1 MRRHVAFD
9 IQIRNNKT
17 SRRNST
23 LGLFNFFKR
32 KEKNYDAAS
41 LVIGWLNIEA
51 SKLIGHP
58 VDSKGYRSAFKSAE
72 ENIKK
77 FVLPILMQEDNKA
90 LPQEIFNEL
99 SASCGKRATEAF
111 GAFCFLLW
119 VRLANIQIAIAQG
132 RVKADEA
139 TPKILIEALFKQVK
153 KVSKANAGV
162 ESDDSDVK
170 SGAAGV
176 SKTES
181 SSVRLKP
188 FNSGAEMTEEGL
200 KQVSIAIRSGA
211 IELQKGQ
218 HSSDIFAHADTPMGT
233 PRITYVMFNPLDKS
247 EVIARCVL
255 IFDRLRDEIPV
266 WQIDWA
272 VLSKLRGKGFG
283 SKIARNAITEFCG
296 GMLPKSKD
304 GFFIEAVVDEGNAP
318 SICIARK
325 LIGNEEVI
333 FNESTG
339 ANVYSYMCKIEN

>member
-1 MRRHVAFD
+1 M
-9 IQIRNNKT
+9 
-17 SRRNST
+17 
-23 LGLFNFFKR
+23 GLLSFFKR

-41 LVIGWLNIEA
+41 LVIGWLNVEA

-77 FVLPILMQEDNKA
+77 FVLPILMQEENKA

-119 VRLANIQIAIAQG
+119 IRLANIQIAIVQG
-132 RVKADEA
+132 RVKAEEA

-162 ESDDSDVK
+162 ELGNPGVK
-170 SGAAGV
+170 SSAEGA
-176 SKTES
+176 SKAES
-181 SSVRLKP
+181 NSGDLKA
-188 FNSGAEMTEEGL
+188 FSSGAEMTEEGL
-200 KQVSIAIRSGA
+200 KQVSMAIKSGA
-211 IELQKGQ
+211 IELQKGE
-218 HSSDIFAHADTPMGT
+218 HFNDIFAHADAPMGT
-233 PRITYVMFNPLDKS
+233 PRVTYVMFNPLDKS
-247 EVIARCVL
+247 EVIARCVF
-255 IFDRLRDEIPV
+255 IFDRLRDEVPV

-283 SKIARNAITEFCG
+283 SVIARKAIAEFCS
-296 GMLPKSKD
+296 GMLPKSAD

-318 SICIARK
+318 SISIARK

-333 FNESTG
+333 FNEATG
-339 ANVYSYMCKIEN
+339 ANVYSYMCKVEN